1 MRKFRVQFKIDTI
14 IEAEDKNEA
23 LERAIE
29 DITNYLYWENITID
43 EIMSKTSIKEIERK
57 SN

>member
-1 MRKFRVQFKIDTI
+1 MKFRVKFEIDTI
-14 IEAEDKNEA
+14 IEAKDKNEA

-29 DITNYLYWENITID
+29 DITDYLYWENITID